1 MSPCDC
7 TTPGN
12 SVRRSHGPRH
22 QLRRAGGSLQAYQ
35 ELIQLLVLRQG
46 EHLHGLL
53 LHNHEDR
60 GRTRAQPS
68 AATALQSPHPLAI
81 CEHAAGHCSAGVTF
95 GLTGEKDA
103 VEVRLASQS
112 NL

>member
-7 TTPGN
+7 ATPAN
-12 SVRRSHGPRH
+12 SVRRSHGARH
-22 QLRRAGGSLQAYQ
+22 KLRRARGLLQAYQ
-35 ELIQLLVLRQG
+35 ELVQLLVLRQG

-53 LHNHEDR
+53 LHNHKDR
-60 GRTRAQPS
+60 GCIRAQPS
-68 AATALQSPHPLAI
+68 AATALQLPRPVAI
-81 CEHAAGHCSAGVTF
+81 CERADCWVGVTF

-103 VEVRLASQS
+103 VELRLASQS